1 MKEPWF
7 VYVPKSSNIY
17 ELEKK
22 LKQASNN
29 YLRDEQNNYSYK
41 VTDFRLWVTDDI
53 KWSDLET
60 LDQKYRVCSSMRV
73 KMTPVSVTESQKKR
87 KLDDVNFIDDDVF
100 IVETKKES
108 SWVFKQQE

>member
-1 MKEPWF
+1 M
-7 VYVPKSSNIY
+7 
-17 ELEKK
+17 
-22 LKQASNN
+22 
-29 YLRDEQNNYSYK
+29 
-41 VTDFRLWVTDDI
+41 TDFRLWVTDDI

-108 SWVFKQQE
+108 SWVF